1 MATPGIQN
9 VKDPFFT
16 YRLHSRSQEFETPR
30 ISDALGD
37 RIGEA
42 RTIQA
47 PERISDPENAA
58 RFHLNQLF
66 GQETEM
72 PLRTLLAE
80 DRPQVLPDLN
90 LRDVLELP
98 RTETLLVRFRQTHRS
113 VPIFGS
119 NAVVEIEPSG
129 GFVSV
134 SASLTP
140 PPEIPVIATIT
151 VEDALRSI
159 GNMTDC
165 RIENLRDKVSPPVQ
179 RLLFRRESGDWH
191 LVYVFSRVPAVPQ
204 EVLAELGEVRNQ
216 SSGMDLAGRMVISSY
231 EYFVDANSGDVLLY
245 YSSDPQFASTGRPMP
260 PPTQLDGY
268 DEDGVLHTM
277 DGTSLGSEY
286 ELSDPLRKIKTFD
299 MGFKDARPSN
309 LPANALRSM
318 STRIGLS
325 AAVSAHVNATKV
337 WKFYNNVLSR
347 QGIDGKGMEL
357 VSVVNCLDARRQPPP
372 EWKNAAWNTGRMWYG
387 QVKDNGGKLRSYSRY
402 LDIIAHELTH
412 GVTESTAGLIY
423 KNQSGALDES
433 ISDIFGVIVSNHGKN
448 PTSVSGWNWEI
459 GSGLG
464 VGGGPLRNFSDPT
477 LTSDPDH
484 MNNYANT
491 SRDSGGVH
499 TNSNI
504 HNKAAYHILTK
515 VDSSGAAAFPP
526 EELALLYYLA
536 ITRLAQTAGF
546 ADMRD
551 ALEDVVTTRYA
562 NPVQQQQRIADVRD
576 AYSKVGVT

>member
-1 MATPGIQN
+1 MLLIESAASGSSIMSAPCIACLGKPRIFREHVLSCRTDDHKRIAAYSRDFTRESHMATPGIQN

-113 VPIFGS
+113 VPIFAS

-231 EYFVDANSGDVLLY
+231 EYFVDANSGDVL
-245 YSSDPQFASTGRPMP
+245 
-260 PPTQLDGY
+260 
-268 DEDGVLHTM
+268 
-277 DGTSLGSEY
+277 
-286 ELSDPLRKIKTFD
+286 
-299 MGFKDARPSN
+299 
-309 LPANALRSM
+309 
-318 STRIGLS
+318 
-325 AAVSAHVNATKV
+325 
-337 WKFYNNVLSR
+337 
-347 QGIDGKGMEL
+347 
-357 VSVVNCLDARRQPPP
+357 
-372 EWKNAAWNTGRMWYG
+372 
-387 QVKDNGGKLRSYSRY
+387 
-402 LDIIAHELTH
+402 
-412 GVTESTAGLIY
+412 
-423 KNQSGALDES
+423 
-433 ISDIFGVIVSNHGKN
+433 
-448 PTSVSGWNWEI
+448 
-459 GSGLG
+459 
-464 VGGGPLRNFSDPT
+464 
-477 LTSDPDH
+477 
-484 MNNYANT
+484 
-491 SRDSGGVH
+491 
-499 TNSNI
+499 
-504 HNKAAYHILTK
+504 
-515 VDSSGAAAFPP
+515 
-526 EELALLYYLA
+526 
-536 ITRLAQTAGF
+536 
-546 ADMRD
+546 
-551 ALEDVVTTRYA
+551 
-562 NPVQQQQRIADVRD
+562 
-576 AYSKVGVT
+576 